1 MKQDIYNGI
10 EQRMLLAEIN
20 IKDPTAVEVVLDLA
34 VYGLLAMTEK
44 HSVTHKQVMTLQV
57 LSGHLANVLKGMGE
71 SEGIG
76 RIRED
81 RKAVA
86 EVIDKVVMSY

>member
-1 MKQDIYNGI
+1 MAAAFQAVECGRF
-10 EQRMLLAEIN
+10 QGRTRGCVGG
-20 IKDPTAVEVVLDLA
+20 TAVEVVLDLA

-44 HSVTHKQVMTLQV
+44 HSATHKQVMTLQV

-86 EVIDKVVMSY
+86 EVIDKAFMFH